1 MRCKIA
7 SLEQMGAAVVSL
19 TKYAE
24 LSTPMTEETKYYL
37 KVVLSELITNS
48 FKYGG
53 GQENQVRA
61 EVDVKGGSLV
71 VTVDDGGRGIDSTS
85 LGGCADIYSEGGR
98 GLAIVKGLCQS
109 VQLNPAGNRVT
120 ASLSIQQ

>member
-7 SLEQMGAAVVSL
+7 SLEQMGAAVGSL
-19 TKYAE
+19 AKYAE
-24 LSTPMTEETKYYL
+24 ITATMNEETKYYL

-53 GQENQVRA
+53 GCENQVRV
-61 EVDVKGGSLV
+61 EVNVKDGNLF
-71 VTVDDGGRGIDSTS
+71 VTVDDGGRGIDSIS
-85 LGGCADIYSEGGR
+85 LGRCADIYSEGGR

-109 VQLNPAGNRVT
+109 VELNPAGNRVT
-120 ASLSIQQ
+120 ACLSLH

>member
-7 SLEQMGAAVVSL
+7 SLDQMGAAVGSL
-19 TKYAE
+19 LKYAE
-24 LSTPMTEETKYYL
+24 LSAKMNEETSYYL

-53 GQENQVRA
+53 GKDNQVKV
-61 EVDVKGGSLV
+61 EVDVKGNDV
-71 VTVDDGGRGIDSTS
+71 IVTVDDGGRGIDSRQ
-85 LGGCADIYSEGGR
+85 LGSCADIYSEGGR

-109 VQLNPAGNRVT
+109 VELNPTGNRVT
-120 ASLSIQQ
+120 AHLALN

>member
-24 LSTPMTEETKYYL
+24 LSTSMTDETKYYL

-53 GQENQVRA
+53 GSAHQVKV
-61 EVDVKGGSLV
+61 EVDVDDGNLV
-71 VTVDDGGRGIDSTS
+71 VTVDDGGRGIDSSTIGS
-85 LGGCADIYSEGGR
+85 CADIYSEGGR

>member
-7 SLEQMGAAVVSL
+7 SLDQMGAAVSGL
-19 TKYAE
+19 IQYAE
-24 LSTPMTEETKYYL
+24 LSAAMNEETRYYL

-53 GQENQVRA
+53 GGKNNVKV
-61 EVDVKGGSLV
+61 EVDVDDGNLL
-71 VTVDDGGRGIDSTS
+71 VTVDDGGRGIDPKAV
-85 LGGCADIYSEGGR
+85 GRCADIYSEGGR

-109 VQLNPAGNRVT
+109 VELNSAGNRVT
-120 ASLSIQQ
+120 ACLSLQ